1 MGFGK
6 SLFFVLLGL
15 GMMYVIF
22 SSVIEPNNRV
32 IEESENTLCDSMKK
46 QHAGWLN
53 LIEIEQKRRNPS
65 LQTIWSDLDK
75 HFSPKAIEEFNEKWE
90 EYNCVEHGFGEGP
103 MNSEFVESV
112 SKRLQDAEK
121 EYVDYLNKHVKKD

>member
-32 IEESENTLCDSMKK
+32 IEESENTLCDSM
-46 QHAGWLN
+46 
-53 LIEIEQKRRNPS
+53 
-65 LQTIWSDLDK
+65 
-75 HFSPKAIEEFNEKWE
+75 
-90 EYNCVEHGFGEGP
+90 
-103 MNSEFVESV
+103 
-112 SKRLQDAEK
+112 
-121 EYVDYLNKHVKKD
+121 